1 MRFTVVG
8 AGAIGGTL
16 AAYMV
21 RAGEDVEL
29 VDRAT
34 EHVAAMRSHGLTIK
48 AFNGTFTVPVRAMSL
63 EEMKRPL
70 DVVLLAVKAQ
80 DTTDAT
86 RAIAPYL
93 ARGSAIV
100 SLQNGLCEPVI
111 ADIVGASRTVGAF
124 INYNADYLEPGVI
137 HYGGP
142 GAFYVGEIDGT
153 SSARVNEM
161 VRRFR
166 HWGDVRAT
174 DNIFGYLWAK
184 LGYANMLYATALVDV
199 PMADVVERHHALM
212 VELACEVYEAAEKEG
227 IRLEQF
233 DNVEPYLYYPRASQ
247 DWGRIDRSLE
257 ALVATMRTSEKQK
270 TGVWRDLAVRKRK
283 TEVDQH
289 LGASAAAGARHG
301 LAMPLTHRLIGMIH
315 DIEESRREM
324 SWQNIEALEAEL
336 SRQRV

>member
-1 MRFTVVG
+1 VRFTVVG

-16 AAYMV
+16 GAYMA
-21 RAGEDVEL
+21 RGGEDVVL
-29 VDRAT
+29 VDRAA

-48 AFNGTFTVPVRAMSL
+48 AFDETFTVPVRAVSL
-63 EEMKRPL
+63 EELKEPL

-80 DTTDAT
+80 DTAAAT
-86 RAIAPYL
+86 RAIAPHL
-93 ARGSAIV
+93 ARDSAVV

-111 ADIVGASRTVGAF
+111 ADVIGASRTVGAF
-124 INYNADYLEPGVI
+124 INFNADYLEPGVI

-153 SSARVNEM
+153 SSARVTEM
-161 VRRFR
+161 VRRFS
-166 HWGDVRAT
+166 HWGDVRET
-174 DNIFGYLWAK
+174 ENIFGYLWSK

-233 DNVEPYLYYPRASQ
+233 DNVEPYLYYPRSSQ
-247 DWGRIDRSLE
+247 DWGRIDGSLD
-257 ALVATMRTSEKQK
+257 ALVAMMRRSEKQK

-289 LGASAAAGARHG
+289 LGASAAAGGRHG
-301 LAMPLTHRLIGMIH
+301 LAMPLTHRLIAMIH
-315 DIEESRREM
+315 DIEESRRRM
-324 SWQNIEALEAEL
+324 DWQNIEELEAEL
-336 SRQRV
+336 TRQRV

>member
-16 AAYMV
+16 GAYMV
-21 RAGEDVEL
+21 RGGEDVEF
-29 VDRAT
+29 VDRAAD
-34 EHVAAMRSHGLTIK
+34 HVAAMRTGGLTIR
-48 AFNGTFTVPVRAMSL
+48 AYNGTFNVPVQASTIDEL
-63 EEMKRPL
+63 KGPL

-80 DTTDAT
+80 DTAAAVRTLT
-86 RAIAPYL
+86 PHL
-93 ARGSAIV
+93 ANDSAIV

-111 ADIVGASRTVGAF
+111 AEIIGARKTVGAF
-124 INYNADYLEPGVI
+124 INYNADYIEPGVI

-153 SSARVNEM
+153 SSARVDEM
-161 VRRFR
+161 VGRLR

-174 DNIFGYLWAK
+174 RNIFGYLWAK

-199 PMADVVERHHALM
+199 PMADVVERHHRLM
-212 VELACEVYEAAEKEG
+212 VELACEVYEAAEQDG
-227 IRLEQF
+227 VHLESF

-247 DWGRIDRSLE
+247 DWEAIDSSLD
-257 ALVATMRTSEKQK
+257 ALVASMRRSEKQK

-301 LAMPLTHRLIGMIH
+301 LPMPLTHRLIAQIH
-315 DIEESRREM
+315 DIEESRRVM
-324 SWQNIEALEAEL
+324 SWENVDELEAEFA
-336 SRQRV
+336 RQHV